1 MRPGSRAVVAAVV
14 ATIALAGA
22 GQAAAAV
29 PGLCDPVMPKSSV
42 TAGMT
47 GTGYTVEHGRVV
59 EPFSVTILGTLKDG
73 IAPGRDMIIVEV
85 DSPAVQRAGG
95 IWAGMSGSPV
105 YVGGQLVGAVA
116 YGLASTS
123 SGVGGLTPAEDMLG
137 LLGLPG
143 PALAASMVSVDAPSR
158 VQLHGS
164 LARTVAARANLAS
177 SSAAAL
183 TQLKVPLSVSGLT
196 PRGLDR
202 VSSFIT
208 TANPGLVPV
217 AGSSS
222 SKTISIAPP
231 PPMPGQSFASV
242 ASYGETSVA
251 AVGTITYVCDGVAL
265 AFGHPFEFGGNTT
278 PTGAS
283 AADAITVVPDIVQ
296 PYKLANVAESL
307 GTVDQDRL
315 AGIRATFGAAPATFP
330 VHSVVNAPDL
340 GRRHEGESQIAMA
353 DWASTVTLYQL
364 FGELEATA
372 DSAGTGFD
380 SAGKG
385 TVSAWWTFQGTRE
398 DGTPWSISRGNRWVS
413 KLGVD
418 FTAAFQVAIQ
428 LDTLIA
434 NTVEDVKVTN
444 VKVSLTREAA
454 FNLYSVK
461 RLLVS
466 KNGGRFRSVS
476 SLGVRPNT
484 RLRVRAI
491 LHPFS
496 GGPDKVVQLRF
507 HITGR
512 TTGGVI
518 LVGGTRSQ
526 FFEDCFGNEACFVF
540 DEDEGASDFGEL
552 LDQQADAP
560 RNDSLYASLIGSRGR
575 ESAFRQ
581 VRQPAVVV
589 GLRAIRLHPEGTPA
603 PDDDFF
609 FGRSFPLGARVH

>member
-164 LARTVAARANLAS
+164 LARTVVARANLAS

-476 SLGVRPNT
+476 SLGRT
-484 RLRVRAI
+484 RACGCGRSCIRSRA
-491 LHPFS
+491 
-496 GGPDKVVQLRF
+496 
-507 HITGR
+507 GR
-512 TTGGVI
+512 TRSCSSGSTSRAGRRAASSSSAEPAASSSRTAS
-518 LVGGTRSQ
+518 GTRP
-526 FFEDCFGNEACFVF
+526 
-540 DEDEGASDFGEL
+540 ASSSTRTKGRATL
-552 LDQQADAP
+552 ASCSTSRPTRRGTTRSTRASSARAAGRAP
-560 RNDSLYASLIGSRGR
+560 SARCANPPWSSGSGRSGSIPRGR
-575 ESAFRQ
+575 PRRTTTSSSA
-581 VRQPAVVV
+581 A
-589 GLRAIRLHPEGTPA
+589 
-603 PDDDFF
+603 
-609 FGRSFPLGARVH
+609 RSP